1 MEYERHARTNQIP
14 AGEDNIVHSMVILRS
29 NGGEILEPII
39 GKSYYIEPDGS
50 LREVDDAMHS
60 VFARNYIK
68 YHHDDILLAYAR
80 NLNLMPFEGRDHA
93 KDLITGE
100 LGWIT
105 FAPLGDNAHV
115 CDVGRNAKG
124 EFSQV
129 RFTKKQI
136 SMLILLWE
144 INHNKLEKLERIF
157 SQNEKYGKRLH
168 FI

>member
-1 MEYERHARTNQIP
+1 M
-14 AGEDNIVHSMVILRS
+14 
-29 NGGEILEPII
+29 EPII
-39 GKSYYIEPDGS
+39 GKSYFIEPDGT
-50 LREVDDAMHS
+50 LHEVESCKHHE
-60 VFARNYIK
+60 FARDYIEM
-68 YHHDDILLAYAR
+68 YHSELLQKFPPRHFDVILTSS
-80 NLNLMPFEGRDHA
+80 GRLSA
-93 KDLITGE
+93 SKDLIVGE

-105 FAPLGDNAHV
+105 FTPLGDNTHV